1 MQFLLLLVVIILSI
15 IICSQLAST
24 CSEPF
29 TWPEKFD
36 SHYDCLTFGY
46 KESLNKMKEIGRSES
61 NKHGIYIRFVCTPEE
76 MI

>member
-1 MQFLLLLVVIILSI
+1 MKIILSI

-46 KESLNKMKEIGRSES
+46 KESLNKMKEIGKEEV
-61 NKHGIYIRFVCTPEE
+61 NEYIVYLKFTCKPVSSA
-76 MI
+76 